1 MQHDMVHIPHSA
13 AIALVVDDIDAVRDA
28 LAAAGIEVT
37 DMQLLGP
44 DLSPG
49 TRFLLFKDSDGKGW
63 AIQEAKP

>member
-1 MQHDMVHIPHSA
+1 MQHDMVRIPHSV

-37 DMQLLGP
+37 DMQLLRP

-49 TRFLLFKDSDGKGW
+49 TRFLLFNDSDGKGW

>member
-1 MQHDMVHIPHSA
+1 MQHDMVWIPNSA
-13 AIALVVDDIDAVRDA
+13 AIALVVDDIDAVRDS

-44 DLSPG
+44 GLSPG
-49 TRFLLFKDSDGKGW
+49 TRFLLLKDSDGKEW